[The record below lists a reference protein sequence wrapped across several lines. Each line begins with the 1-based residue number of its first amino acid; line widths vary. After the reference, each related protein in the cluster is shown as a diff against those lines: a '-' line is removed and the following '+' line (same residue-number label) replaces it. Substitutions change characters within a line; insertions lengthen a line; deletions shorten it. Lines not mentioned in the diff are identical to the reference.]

1 MIKTAAINVQ
11 QFFFEVAIH
20 TPERVNGSVWR
31 LNKYRKMLHIP
42 LENRS
47 TVSTVVKIKK
57 IEKNNVCIYTGYIN
71 RKFYNGKCKFVK
83 NLNLRI
89 VCFSENSQRT
99 DKFNV

>member
-1 MIKTAAINVQ
+1 MCSS
-11 QFFFEVAIH
+11 FFEVVMH

>member
-1 MIKTAAINVQ
+1 M
-11 QFFFEVAIH
+11 H

-57 IEKNNVCIYTGYIN
+57 IEKITCVFTPDI
-71 RKFYNGKCKFVK
+71 
-83 NLNLRI
+83 
-89 VCFSENSQRT
+89 
-99 DKFNV
+99 